1 MPCHVLQPGSSCF
14 TLTRRICQ
22 LMASDKSS
30 EAPVH
35 TFRRCK
41 HTCAREPLAK
51 HLHRARFSTVTT
63 KWHHSK
69 TCQRPNISKLSLY
82 MLPKCCLSVP
92 FKTLKVEQLHFTLA
106 IYVKPNNSSGQ
117 DYPLVIKRG
126 NREIMGN
133 PYTMEVFSSEN
144 HPYNHILYNLNG
156 WFSFAEV
163 SNRIWFPFQPPFSA
177 VILSRCLAP
186 SPPAAPSRPVQL
198 GTFRIWNLGKC
209 VVWIT

>member
-1 MPCHVLQPGSSCF
+1 MKCNETSNRNNLKRCNTTHSFLAGRGLKLHKIPETRWARSSSSFQHPSTSFAINSSSDAMPCSAAREQLLHPHQEDMPIDGFRQIFRSARAHLQALQAHMC
-14 TLTRRICQ
+14 TRT
-22 LMASDKSS
+22 SG
-30 EAPVH
+30 EAP
-35 TFRRCK
+35 
-41 HTCAREPLAK
+41 AS
-51 HLHRARFSTVTT
+51 RAPTVTT

-69 TCQRPNISKLSLY
+69 TCSQRPNISKLSLY

-144 HPYNHILYNLNG
+144 HPYNI
-156 WFSFAEV
+156 
-163 SNRIWFPFQPPFSA
+163 I
-177 VILSRCLAP
+177 
-186 SPPAAPSRPVQL
+186 
-198 GTFRIWNLGKC
+198 
-209 VVWIT
+209 

>member
-1 MPCHVLQPGSSCF
+1 MGDVHKLTVIISSASLHCSSSSFQHPSTSFAINSSSDAMPCSAAREQLLHPHQEDMPIDGFRQIFRSARAHLQALQAHMC
-14 TLTRRICQ
+14 TRT
-22 LMASDKSS
+22 SG
-30 EAPVH
+30 EAP
-35 TFRRCK
+35 
-41 HTCAREPLAK
+41 AS
-51 HLHRARFSTVTT
+51 RAPTVTT

-69 TCQRPNISKLSLY
+69 PCSQRPNISKLSLY

-144 HPYNHILYNLNG
+144 HPYNHI
-156 WFSFAEV
+156 
-163 SNRIWFPFQPPFSA
+163 
-177 VILSRCLAP
+177 
-186 SPPAAPSRPVQL
+186 
-198 GTFRIWNLGKC
+198 
-209 VVWIT
+209 